1 MCISMNLESEY
12 NQLIVQCQI
21 TQTERFRQALGLK
34 PMSEDER
41 LKLFKIK
48 LWSLEAAQ
56 AHANHLLKIKKDS
69 EKLDASS

>member
-1 MCISMNLESEY
+1 MCISMNSKSDY

-21 TQTERFRQALGLK
+21 VQADRFRQELGLK
-34 PMSEDER
+34 PMSEDEK

-56 AHANHLLKIKKDS
+56 AHADHLLKIMKDS
-69 EKLDASS
+69 EKPNASS